1 MITNQNEIL
10 AANQNLIKVDLLL
23 NNVKKGNV

>member
-1 MITNQNEIL
+1 MITNQNEIF